1 MFFIKNGIAGYRKI
15 FSYKG
20 VAGRKEYFLFF
31 LFQLIIYSVL
41 ALISFSLWAIMKEQ
55 SLNQSESGVILS
67 EFGFLA
73 ILVMVGCAWL
83 ADLAF
88 SVRRLHDIGLS
99 GWVLLIP
106 STVSFLIILAGVE
119 EGAVINGFF
128 YLGLMLAKS
137 RENSKFRMS

>member
-1 MFFIKNGIAGYRKI
+1 MFFINNGIAGYRKI

-20 VAGRKEYFLFF
+20 VDGRKEYFLFF
-31 LFQLIIYSVL
+31 LFQLIIYSIL
-41 ALISFSLWAIMKEQ
+41 ALISFRLLAIMKEQ
-55 SLNQSESGVILS
+55 SLNQSESGVILAGA
-67 EFGFLA
+67 GFLV

-106 STVSFLIILAGVE
+106 GTLSFLITLAGVE

-128 YLGLMLAKS
+128 IWG
-137 RENSKFRMS
+137 